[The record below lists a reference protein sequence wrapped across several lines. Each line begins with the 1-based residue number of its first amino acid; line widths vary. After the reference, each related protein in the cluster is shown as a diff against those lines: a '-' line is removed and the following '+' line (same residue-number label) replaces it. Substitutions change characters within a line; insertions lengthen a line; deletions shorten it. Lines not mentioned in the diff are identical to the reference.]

1 MPLDKYSN
9 LYVKIK
15 YILFK
20 ENQFKQIIEAKET
33 LKNKKLRNESD
44 IWLNGDLDMSWNEWR
59 LVVERRNNVNIYNF
73 SFLLY
78 KGIILLFSLS
88 EIFFIQ
94 LKNIILIA

>member
-1 MPLDKYSN
+1 M
-9 LYVKIK
+9 YVKIK

-33 LKNKKLRNESD
+33 LKNKKLRNEYD
-44 IWLNGDLDMSWNEWR
+44 IWLNGDVDMSWNEWR